1 VLGVVAAEP
10 VAPCCSVALGV
21 VAVDGVVPDCP
32 LMLELLELDASLPAG
47 GCELGV
53 VVLGVVVEVPVVE
66 VPAVLWSLGGVAPE
80 VVLEFG
86 GTDAV
91 PPALDS
97 VVLRGAGTAPEFGL
111 VLVWSAALPVP
122 TVLDGVWLVTGG
134 VVVDGV
140 WVVLEGLWVL
150 LALPCSG
157 VVVEDAAPAVAAPA
171 PVLPA
176 ACWFVQVSEITLME
190 LTCSEPSDD

>member
-1 VLGVVAAEP
+1 MDGVVA
-10 VAPCCSVALGV
+10 
-21 VAVDGVVPDCP
+21 DCP

-53 VVLGVVVEVPVVE
+53 VVLGDAAEVPVVEVPVVE
-66 VPAVLWSLGGVAPE
+66 VPVVLWSLGGVAPE

-97 VVLRGAGTAPEFGL
+97 VVLRGAGTAPEFGF

-140 WVVLEGLWVL
+140 WVVLEGVWVL
-150 LALPCSG
+150 VALPCSG

-176 ACWFVQVSEITLME
+176 AC
-190 LTCSEPSDD
+190 